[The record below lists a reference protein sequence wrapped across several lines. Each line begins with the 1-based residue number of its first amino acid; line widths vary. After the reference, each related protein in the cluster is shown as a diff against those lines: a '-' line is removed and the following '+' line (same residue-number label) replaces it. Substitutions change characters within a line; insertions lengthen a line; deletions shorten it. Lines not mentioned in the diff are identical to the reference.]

1 VAGIHVRLLTTTSLG
16 SGAPAIRV
24 RLATLESV
32 TSGSAALR
40 TRLSTIESTTG
51 GHNTNLRA
59 RFSGVEDVSGGQ
71 HPPKVR
77 TRLCVVESLQAVQEE
92 VMATVVFPGI
102 DPATGQ
108 PAVILGLAF
117 DVVKRPTFNN
127 KVVEHVSGDETST
140 AYWEN
145 PKWDYTLTFDYLPDY
160 PKSVGDSDLRTMMGF
175 FLNMRGRF
183 STWLFKDPDDYS
195 VTAGYQKT
203 FDGVSTGFNLVRGMQ
218 GYYEPVGQLNTD
230 QPYSI
235 WLQANEDH
243 VIPVTPGPYTVTIN
257 HAAAIT
263 AVEPVVHI
271 GATLL
276 TKVSSAPTIN
286 QYTRTGGVFTFNA
299 GQQGQTTTINYQ
311 YLVDPADYT
320 FTGPNIINFH
330 VAPVANAIASASF
343 EYYFV
348 CRFKDD
354 VTEFTKFMNQ
364 LWELTTLNFRSIP
377 QS

>member
-299 GQQGQTTTINYQ
+299 GQQ
-311 YLVDPADYT
+311 
-320 FTGPNIINFH
+320 
-330 VAPVANAIASASF
+330 
-343 EYYFV
+343 
-348 CRFKDD
+348 DD